1 MVSPTFENNNT
12 NEFGGM
18 EIYPGGRGGQIDL
31 SDDAIRK
38 IEDGIATPA
47 VPKPVVHSKLFE
59 QLAPEDMAE
68 AKKVLNEFDASTPRP
83 TDLAFD
89 SVPKKLERNTTDV
102 QLEEMALQ
110 AFYDGRTDL
119 TIKYFS
125 EIKDREAVREQIET
139 IVEKLVTLKEYEDAL
154 KLSNLIFDEASREME
169 VRHIKAEQAK
179 NAPTF
184 NGEYEED
191 DDHTDIEDG
200 RRVNINIVR
209 SPEPKVDLT
218 SLNSEGDMEE
228 EKVLPSAID
237 VAMAKTNS
245 FVEPKGISSE
255 VSPADKN
262 IPTAIELAMKK
273 TDYLVETKAPI
284 TPPESPTTSETLSP
298 DVPKDNVESKESVE
312 ADLESL
318 RVAREKYATAYTEWE
333 YKTQNSTK
341 LWQKTMFALGAS
353 KPAPERLTL
362 RTTEL
367 EDAREEYLKAREK
380 CGKKSSRTYK
390 ENYERATEEKLL
402 LEEAIQQSRE
412 NRENSDEQNR
422 KLSDE
427 LNQKSPYDKFTE
439 MLGRAKNF
447 WVKDLTPGKRI
458 LISSTLL
465 AGGTLFAG
473 AGLGGAAVIGGM
485 RVARAGAGILGAQVT
500 GLGLGKYFENKN
512 ATNEELDLKEYAG
525 TIDETNFAEVEAKRL
540 QEFENSMNTKRRQNV
555 AKIGA
560 MATVGGATVLTSGAY
575 FNAATDTSTEN
586 FIDKSNPQEVPVKV
600 AVKSVS
606 PEDLTV
612 VDGKTDLI
620 SSDLVQ
626 EVHSLKA
633 DILAHYHDGAVPEA
647 IRKNIIDV
655 PTDKLLEKFHLV
667 DAEHNSSAGSV
678 AGGRIL
684 FENGKV
690 VYEQSGISRDLYDPN
705 IEIGQKAYSN
715 VDFGASK
722 GIEIE
727 LEPIPAK
734 NVLTGEPLTPLEDI
748 KASEPVINAIN
759 HEVNQVGETILE
771 QSFEGG
777 KISVIRGTLGDPN
790 RISMVLG
797 GKEFAVGSIKDG
809 IPKIAVLPELKGGWF
824 TSTVY
829 ERAFDAMKSRINPD
843 TLGII

>member
-367 EDAREEYLKAREK
+367 EDAREEYLKAREI

-586 FIDKSNPQEVPVKV
+586 FLDKSNPQEVPVKV

-777 KISVIRGTLGDPN
+777 KISVIRGTPGDPN
-790 RISMVLG
+790 RISMLFD

-824 TSTVY
+824 TSTIY

>member
-119 TIKYFS
+119 TIRYFS
-125 EIKDREAVREQIET
+125 EIKDKEAAREQIET

-218 SLNSEGDMEE
+218 SLNSEGVMEE
-228 EKVLPSAID
+228 ERVLPSAID

-284 TPPESPTTSETLSP
+284 TPTESPTTSETLSP

-367 EDAREEYLKAREK
+367 EDAREEYLKVREK

-560 MATVGGATVLTSGAY
+560 MAAVGGATVLTSGAY

-586 FIDKSNPQEVPVKV
+586 FLDKSNPQEVPVKV

-606 PEDLTV
+606 PEDLTA

-647 IRKNIIDV
+647 IRKNIMDV

-727 LEPIPAK
+727 PEPIPAK

-748 KASEPVINAIN
+748 KASEPVINATN
-759 HEVNQVGETILE
+759 HEVDQVGETLLE

-777 KISVIRGTLGDPN
+777 KISVIHGTPGDPN
-790 RISMVLG
+790 RISMLFD

-824 TSTVY
+824 TSTIY

>member
-1 MVSPTFENNNT
+1 
-12 NEFGGM
+12 
-18 EIYPGGRGGQIDL
+18 
-31 SDDAIRK
+31 
-38 IEDGIATPA
+38 
-47 VPKPVVHSKLFE
+47 
-59 QLAPEDMAE
+59 
-68 AKKVLNEFDASTPRP
+68 
-83 TDLAFD
+83 
-89 SVPKKLERNTTDV
+89 
-102 QLEEMALQ
+102 
-110 AFYDGRTDL
+110 
-119 TIKYFS
+119 
-125 EIKDREAVREQIET
+125 
-139 IVEKLVTLKEYEDAL
+139 
-154 KLSNLIFDEASREME
+154 
-169 VRHIKAEQAK
+169 
-179 NAPTF
+179 
-184 NGEYEED
+184 
-191 DDHTDIEDG
+191 
-200 RRVNINIVR
+200 
-209 SPEPKVDLT
+209 
-218 SLNSEGDMEE
+218 
-228 EKVLPSAID
+228 
-237 VAMAKTNS
+237 
-245 FVEPKGISSE
+245 
-255 VSPADKN
+255 
-262 IPTAIELAMKK
+262 MKK

-298 DVPKDNVESKESVE
+298 DVPRDNVESKESVE

-560 MATVGGATVLTSGAY
+560 MAAVGGATVLTSGAY

-586 FIDKSNPQEVPVKV
+586 FLDKSNPQEVPVKV

-606 PEDLTV
+606 PEDLTA

-647 IRKNIIDV
+647 IRKNIMDV

-727 LEPIPAK
+727 PEPIPAK

-748 KASEPVINAIN
+748 KASEPVINATN
-759 HEVNQVGETILE
+759 HEVDQVGETLLE

-777 KISVIRGTLGDPN
+777 KISVIHGTPGDPN
-790 RISMVLG
+790 RISMLFD

-824 TSTVY
+824 TSTIY